1 MMREGSEKRRV
12 RSAALLWMAV
22 ALVFYFSY
30 ILVSVYRARH

>member
-1 MMREGSEKRRV
+1 MMHEERDKRGV

-22 ALVFYFSY
+22 ALVFYFGY